1 MLVIPFKY
9 RNSNITFGFF
19 FTVDCDVIRLENE
32 SFDNNT
38 CSNCFRM
45 AEYVTYFLSYDL
57 TTKIITDFIVKNT
70 RGA

>member
-9 RNSNITFGFF
+9 RNSN

-38 CSNCFRM
+38 CANCFRM
-45 AEYVTYFLSYDL
+45 AEYATYFLSYDV
-57 TTKIITDFIVKNT
+57 TTKIITDFIVKKN
-70 RGA
+70 